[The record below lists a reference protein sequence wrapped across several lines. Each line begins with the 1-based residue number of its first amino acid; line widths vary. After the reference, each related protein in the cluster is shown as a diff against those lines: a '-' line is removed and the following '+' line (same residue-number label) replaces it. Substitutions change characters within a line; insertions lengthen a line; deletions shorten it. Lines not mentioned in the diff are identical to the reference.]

1 MLESVIRSLAPF
13 KQNVQNAFGGLNWV
27 TRLNWAFLFTM
38 TVTWVLFQ
46 KKMLP
51 KPISKVVSKV
61 FFLPTYPITALMRVG
76 NFWTE
81 LDDTLIL
88 GCAPMGIMGHPR
100 ALYNKGVRGVINM
113 CYEYPGPTSSYSNL
127 GIKQLYLPTV
137 DHYEPSLESMA
148 KAVAFIQEH
157 KDRGEKVYVHCK
169 AAHGRAASIALC
181 WMMKQH
187 PDKTAKV
194 SLHESSELLRRHL
207 QYAFHSSC
215 RCRN

>member
-1 MLESVIRSLAPF
+1 MIQSVIKSLAPW
-13 KQNVQNAFGGLNWV
+13 KQNVQVALSSLSWV
-27 TRLNWAFLFTM
+27 TKLNWAFLVTM

-51 KPISKVVSKV
+51 KPVSKVVSKV
-61 FFLPTYPITALMRVG
+61 FFLPTFPITALMRVG
-76 NFWTE
+76 NYWSE

-88 GCAPMGIMGHPR
+88 GCAPMGIAGHPGE
-100 ALYNKGVRGVINM
+100 LYNKGVRGVVNM

-137 DHYEPSLESMA
+137 DHFEPSLESMT

-169 AAHGRAASIALC
+169 AGHGRAASIALC
-181 WMMKQH
+181 WMLKQN
-187 PDKTAKV
+187 PGKTAKV
-194 SLHESSELLRRHL
+194 ENFKTQAICAKCST
-207 QYAFHSSC
+207 YCAFIFC
-215 RCRN
+215 NRN